1 MTIIEQRVEQAEGRI
16 DRLEAILGQFMTQT
30 GISIQRMDRS
40 IERIERSIERIDRSI
55 ERLEAAAAKDREE
68 AALERRAMNKRW
80 GELEALVAKDREEA
94 ALERRAMN
102 KRWGELEAAAAKDR
116 EEATLE
122 RRAMN
127 KRGELEA
134 AAAKDREE
142 AALERRAMNKRWG
155 ELANKMGTLVEDIVA
170 PSLRRLAWAELDCG
184 EERFFAERITRVRSD
199 DPSQRREFDALYAG
213 TRAVLLNET
222 KSNAR
227 SEDVR
232 DFVNFLRSGEF
243 ALYFPEL
250 RTLPVVPV
258 FSSLQLAPD
267 LVTYLSRNGIYAVAM
282 GDEAM
287 TILNLDEVRTQPNG

>member
-55 ERLEAAAAKDREE
+55 ER
-68 AALERRAMNKRW
+68 
-80 GELEALVAKDREEA
+80 
-94 ALERRAMN
+94 
-102 KRWGELEAAAAKDR
+102 
-116 EEATLE
+116 
-122 RRAMN
+122 
-127 KRGELEA
+127 LEA

>member
-1 MTIIEQRVEQAEGRI
+1 
-16 DRLEAILGQFMTQT
+16 
-30 GISIQRMDRS
+30 
-40 IERIERSIERIDRSI
+40 
-55 ERLEAAAAKDREE
+55 
-68 AALERRAMNKRW
+68 
-80 GELEALVAKDREEA
+80 VAKDREEA

-102 KRWGELEAAAAKDR
+102 KRW
-116 EEATLE
+116 
-122 RRAMN
+122 
-127 KRGELEA
+127 GELEA

-199 DPSQRREFDALYAG
+199 DPSQRREFDALYVG

-227 SEDVR
+227 SEDAR
-232 DFVNFLRSGEF
+232 DFVDFLRSGEF
-243 ALYFPEL
+243 DLYFPEL
-250 RTLPVVPV
+250 RTLPVIPI
-258 FSSLQLAPD
+258 FSSLQLSPD
-267 LVTYLSRNGIYAVAM
+267 LVTYLSRNGIYALAM

-287 TILNLDEVRTQPNG
+287 TILNLDEVRTQLNG

>member
-68 AALERRAMNKRW
+68 AALERRAMNKR
-80 GELEALVAKDREEA
+80 
-94 ALERRAMN
+94 
-102 KRWGELEAAAAKDR
+102 
-116 EEATLE
+116 
-122 RRAMN
+122 
-127 KRGELEA
+127 
-134 AAAKDREE
+134 
-142 AALERRAMNKRWG
+142 G

-222 KSNAR
+222 RSNAR

-232 DFVNFLRSGEF
+232 DFVTM
-243 ALYFPEL
+243 ALVVWRCL
-250 RTLPVVPV
+250 VHLPVMSLFLPTLMSTWSCGAWTSGSTTARSPSCSIAIRRLPSI
-258 FSSLQLAPD
+258 SSAQKPSAPIFYPW
-267 LVTYLSRNGIYAVAM
+267 LR
-282 GDEAM
+282 
-287 TILNLDEVRTQPNG
+287 R

>member
-94 ALERRAMN
+94 TLERRAMN
-102 KRWGELEAAAAKDR
+102 KRW
-116 EEATLE
+116 
-122 RRAMN
+122 
-127 KRGELEA
+127 GELEA

-170 PSLRRLAWAELDCG
+170 PSLRRLAWAELECG

>member
-68 AALERRAMNKRW
+68 AALERRAMNKR
-80 GELEALVAKDREEA
+80 
-94 ALERRAMN
+94 
-102 KRWGELEAAAAKDR
+102 
-116 EEATLE
+116 
-122 RRAMN
+122 
-127 KRGELEA
+127 
-134 AAAKDREE
+134 
-142 AALERRAMNKRWG
+142 G

-222 KSNAR
+222 RSNAR

-258 FSSLQLAPD
+258 FSSLQLVPD
-267 LVTYLSRNGIYAVAM
+267 LVTYLSRNGIYALAM
-282 GDEAM
+282 GDGAM
-287 TILNLDEVRTQPNG
+287 RL

>member
-68 AALERRAMNKRW
+68 A
-80 GELEALVAKDREEA
+80 
-94 ALERRAMN
+94 
-102 KRWGELEAAAAKDR
+102 
-116 EEATLE
+116 T
-122 RRAMN
+122 
-127 KRGELEA
+127 
-134 AAAKDREE
+134 
-142 AALERRAMNKRWG
+142 LERRAMNKRWG

-170 PSLRRLAWAELDCG
+170 PSLRRLAWAELECG

>member
-55 ERLEAAAAKDREE
+55 ERLEAAA
-68 AALERRAMNKRW
+68 
-80 GELEALVAKDREEA
+80 AKDREEA

>member
-55 ERLEAAAAKDREE
+55 ERLEAAA
-68 AALERRAMNKRW
+68 
-80 GELEALVAKDREEA
+80 AKDREEA

-170 PSLRRLAWAELDCG
+170 PSLRRLAWAELECG